1 MNKRILSMLLSQGFG
16 LAINVI
22 EKLLIVPLFIHSW
35 GLAKFG
41 EWILIRTIP
50 NLLLTTDVGIASHA
64 GNAISV
70 AIIKKEYNAAA
81 HVIKLSVFLIFLLLS
96 IILVFGI
103 GQFFFDLRSFLGI
116 ADSDVNLIT
125 YSVLFMSLHAGMIL
139 CSQILCSLGRA
150 TERYHIYNAL
160 AQFTRFLEIAF
171 VCIVLITGGDI
182 VEASIAY
189 LLARLIVITIMISL
203 LIKQLKFIKIEIFN
217 AKVSLGQF
225 FSFIKQSIPY
235 AGIPFSQAVFLQGSS
250 VIISSFYGPAVLAF
264 VTVIRNTSRFMVMF
278 SSLLGKSIWAEL
290 SRLWAEEKYKEFNRV
305 FLKFNV
311 VNFAIL
317 FMASVILV
325 FGYDYFCQWFQL
337 KDVATKQ
344 DYILYLVVSL
354 HSLLIAIS
362 YYNSVSLLS
371 TERHQ
376 KYAKI
381 IMLNAILTTALFW
394 LLSVLTD
401 SLTWAYVLAFCIT
414 EMVIALWLLLISL
427 NKNYLRERE
436 I

>member
-1 MNKRILSMLLSQGFG
+1 MLLSQGFG

-189 LLARLIVITIMISL
+189 LL
-203 LIKQLKFIKIEIFN
+203 
-217 AKVSLGQF
+217 
-225 FSFIKQSIPY
+225 
-235 AGIPFSQAVFLQGSS
+235 
-250 VIISSFYGPAVLAF
+250 
-264 VTVIRNTSRFMVMF
+264 
-278 SSLLGKSIWAEL
+278 
-290 SRLWAEEKYKEFNRV
+290 
-305 FLKFNV
+305 
-311 VNFAIL
+311 
-317 FMASVILV
+317 
-325 FGYDYFCQWFQL
+325 
-337 KDVATKQ
+337 
-344 DYILYLVVSL
+344 
-354 HSLLIAIS
+354 
-362 YYNSVSLLS
+362 
-371 TERHQ
+371 
-376 KYAKI
+376 
-381 IMLNAILTTALFW
+381 
-394 LLSVLTD
+394 
-401 SLTWAYVLAFCIT
+401 
-414 EMVIALWLLLISL
+414 
-427 NKNYLRERE
+427 
-436 I
+436 

>member
-35 GLAKFG
+35 GLVKFG
-41 EWILIRTIP
+41 EWILIRTLP

-70 AIIKKEYNAAA
+70 AIIKKENNTAA
-81 HVIKLSVFLIFLLLS
+81 HVIKLSLYLIFALFS
-96 IILVFGI
+96 IIFVFGVS
-103 GQFFFDLRSFLGI
+103 QFFFDLRSFLGI
-116 ADSDVNLIT
+116 NDSNLHLIT
-125 YSVLFMSLHAGMIL
+125 YSVFFMSLHAGMIL

-160 AQFTRFLEIAF
+160 AQFTRFLEIVF

-189 LLARLIVITIMISL
+189 LLARLIVITIMVSL
-203 LIKQLKFIKIEIFN
+203 LMKQLKFIKSEIAS
-217 AKVSLGQF
+217 AKVTLSQF

-290 SRLWAEEKYKEFNRV
+290 SRLWAEEKFKQFNRV
-305 FLKFNV
+305 FLKFNF
-311 VNFAIL
+311 VNIFIL
-317 FMASVILV
+317 SVAFLILI
-325 FGYDYFCQWFQL
+325 FGYGYFCQWFQL
-337 KDVATKQ
+337 KDVATRQ

-381 IMLNAILTTALFW
+381 IMINSILTTAIFW
-394 LLSVLTD
+394 LLSIYFD
-401 SLTWAYVLAFCIT
+401 SLTWAYVLAFCIS
-414 EMVIALWLLLISL
+414 EFGIALWLLLISL
-427 NKNYLRERE
+427 NKNYLRERDN
-436 I
+436 